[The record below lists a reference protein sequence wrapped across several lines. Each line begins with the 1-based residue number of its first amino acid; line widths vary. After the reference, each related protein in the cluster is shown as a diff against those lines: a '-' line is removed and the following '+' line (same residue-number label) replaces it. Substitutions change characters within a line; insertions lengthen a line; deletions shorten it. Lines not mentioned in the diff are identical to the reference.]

1 MTGGVRP
8 QQITGIAVNQISSVF
23 NKGFRILSL
32 IGQAN
37 IDNATKEAHRKLFL
51 DKDGLAAIEN
61 ASTRLISKSGKD
73 VDIKSLLRPSDV
85 GDFANA
91 IGQGVLRSGY
101 LGARS
106 SMTQIPV
113 EEEVTEP
120 YFMYSQ

>member
-1 MTGGVRP
+1 
-8 QQITGIAVNQISSVF
+8 
-23 NKGFRILSL
+23 
-32 IGQAN
+32 
-37 IDNATKEAHRKLFL
+37 
-51 DKDGLAAIEN
+51 
-61 ASTRLISKSGKD
+61 LISKSGKD
-73 VDIKSLLRPSDV
+73 VDIKGLLRPGDV

-106 SMTQIPV
+106 SMTQRPV